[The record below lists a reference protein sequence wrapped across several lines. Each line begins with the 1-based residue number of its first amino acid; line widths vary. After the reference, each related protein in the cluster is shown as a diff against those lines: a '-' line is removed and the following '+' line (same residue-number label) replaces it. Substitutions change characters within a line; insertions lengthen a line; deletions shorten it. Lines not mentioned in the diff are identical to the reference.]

1 MSQSK
6 SDNARVRVIVRVRPL
21 NRSENERE
29 VKEIIRPPL
38 QGFERSLC
46 IYDPAALI
54 SGLKTE
60 LIESWNRTFSF
71 DKCLWSNNAPIA
83 NYAKQE
89 DLFMEVGEPVL
100 DWILSGFNCCVF
112 AFGQTGS
119 GKTYS
124 MMGNMEGETEHYG
137 LVPRICF
144 SLFASIAEIELEKS
158 NNVETH
164 VTFSHMEIYNESV
177 HDLLTPP
184 RDVKR
189 PVGLRIR
196 EHPQKGMFI
205 PDLTIVRVTSFE
217 EVVSLIAIGDKNRTV
232 AATNV
237 NMHSSRSH
245 AIVTLTVIMRERAHL
260 KDGLPTSGLQKKE
273 GRVHLVDLAGSE
285 RVVLSGAKKTRL
297 KEACSINKSLSVL
310 GDVILS
316 LSSTSK
322 KKHIPYRNSALTMVL
337 KDSLGG
343 NAHAIMIATVSPS
356 SFDYEE
362 SLSTLK
368 YADRAKKVRMRVDAN
383 VTTGL
388 LATDSSAH
396 TLVPLLQAEVKKLK
410 EMLEQQQKDHQELLE
425 YQNQQSQLNASTA
438 SMNDSVSMD
447 YSSATTSGISP
458 ATSTPSSMSAEQM
471 MLTKMMVRVQELEKQ
486 LADRETLIGSLQLQG
501 IPVDS
506 SFSTIN
512 SNSQNSHKELSINS
526 TKGAQTSDSGTSTEE
541 PTTIGATTT
550 TTTTTTSES
559 GSPSS
564 EQRSRIRV
572 SNTNAVLADDA
583 KDHQT
588 PRLINLNQDPLFSE
602 CLIYYLPLDTKISAG
617 SAEGCYVPLSA
628 PDVLTQHCELKL
640 ERNTQEVSLLVH
652 PNALVFLNGEI
663 VTGKQTLSNLDRLA
677 FGRFHLFRFE
687 RKNMGL
693 NNADNPMSSLI
704 PSWEY
709 AQEELMR
716 KNEYLSTLNLSHLK
730 NASDASV
737 VIDSAYSNSGKSNNS
752 GSSAKSTSNGVPV
765 STYSSPRTTTLTSPV
780 TSPTP
785 SAKDNNRDDD
795 LLSKEL
801 NSLELRLDRELA
813 VTGGQHT
820 PSATTDEKQGDKDKT
835 PTHAEINDSMW
846 SKINAVAQGSIRADA
861 GELREMLKAVV
872 SRADKTRI
880 NKNLADSPTL
890 VPWSPENKDGST
902 PNNKNSS
909 LKHDKGSSEVRK
921 TVSAVPIESPKGT
934 GSNFEKEALS
944 LQQDLIQMQLALQD
958 RMKRYK
964 EVQDNL

>member
-1 MSQSK
+1 MSQPK

-21 NRSENERE
+21 NRAENERD
-29 VKEIIRPPL
+29 VQEIIRPPL
-38 QGFERSLC
+38 QGSERSLC

-144 SLFASIAEIELEKS
+144 SLFASIAEIEFEKS

-184 RDVKR
+184 RDLKK

-196 EHPQKGMFI
+196 EHPQKGMFV
-205 PDLTIVRVTSFE
+205 PGLTIVRVTGFE

-237 NMHSSRSH
+237 NVHSSRSH
-245 AIVTLTVIMRERAHL
+245 AIVTLTVIQRERAHL

-410 EMLEQQQKDHQELLE
+410 EMLAQQQRDHQELLE
-425 YQNQQSQLNASTA
+425 YQTQQSQMNTSTT
-438 SMNDSVSMD
+438 SMNDSLSMD
-447 YSSATTSGISP
+447 FATSSISPTTSDP
-458 ATSTPSSMSAEQM
+458 ATSTHSSMSAEQM

-486 LADRETLIGSLQLQG
+486 LADRETLISSLEIPG
-501 IPVDS
+501 IPPEA

-512 SNSQNSHKELSINS
+512 SNNQKEQKESP
-526 TKGAQTSDSGTSTEE
+526 TKTAQTSDSGTSTE
-541 PTTIGATTT
+541 GV
-550 TTTTTTSES
+550 TTTTSSEG
-559 GSPSS
+559 GSPTS
-564 EQRSRIRV
+564 EQRSRLRV

-583 KDHQT
+583 KDHKT

-602 CLIYYLPLDTKISAG
+602 CLIYYLPVDTKISAG

-628 PDVLTQHCELKL
+628 PDVETQHCELIL
-640 ERNTQEVSLLVH
+640 DQSTQEVSLLVH

-693 NNADNPMSSLI
+693 NNAENPMSSLI

-716 KNEYLSTLNLSHLK
+716 KNEYLSTLSLSHLK
-730 NASDASV
+730 NTSDAST
-737 VIDSAYSNSGKSNNS
+737 VIDSVYSRSGKSNPD
-752 GSSAKSTSNGVPV
+752 SSTKSV
-765 STYSSPRTTTLTSPV
+765 SASANTSPRNITALTPTSV

-785 SAKDNNRDDD
+785 SSKDNKEED

-801 NSLELRLDRELA
+801 NSLESRLDKELA
-813 VTGGQHT
+813 WSSADSPTHHT
-820 PSATTDEKQGDKDKT
+820 PTAAKEGEKEKT
-835 PTHAEINDSMW
+835 PTHSEINDTMW
-846 SKINAVAQGSIRADA
+846 SKINAVAQGSVKADA

-872 SRADKTRI
+872 SRADKTRA

-890 VPWSPENKDGST
+890 VPWSPENRDST
-902 PNNKNSS
+902 PNSTPNSKTANK
-909 LKHDKGSSEVRK
+909 ERK
-921 TVSAVPIESPKGT
+921 YETAVTESPQGT

-964 EVQDNL
+964 EVQENL